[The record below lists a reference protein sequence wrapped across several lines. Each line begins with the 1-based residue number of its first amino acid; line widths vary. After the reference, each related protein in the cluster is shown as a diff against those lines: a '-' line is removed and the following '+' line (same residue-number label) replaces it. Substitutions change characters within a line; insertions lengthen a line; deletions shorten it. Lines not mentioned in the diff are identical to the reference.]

1 MNTQE
6 LINTLTRYDIRR
18 KVKSNRKK
26 LIKIGL
32 EKSAKIQNISKNEL
46 NEAKKMQ
53 RESIDELKVIARLRN
68 SKNIEKLTKEE
79 LIVTLLK
86 LESNVAERNFE
97 KRFNNNTNDDKIR
110 DKIRD
115 ITMIL
120 SRLRNIVDINDRKK
134 IEKELYEIEKKE
146 NRSDK
151 EEEEI
156 YDYLVKLVKTLN

>member
-1 MNTQE
+1 MVELTRKECNIIAKNQSIIEPQNMTTQE
-6 LINTLTRYDIRR
+6 LINTVTRYDIRR

-32 EKSAKIQNISKNEL
+32 EKIAKIQNISKYEL
-46 NEAKKMQ
+46 NEAKKLQ
-53 RESIDELKVIARLRN
+53 RELIDELKVIARLRN
-68 SKNIEKLTKEE
+68 IKNIEKLTKEE

-86 LESNVAERNFE
+86 SESNVAKRNFE
-97 KRFNNNTNDDKIR
+97 KLFNNNTNDDKIR

-134 IEKELYEIEKKE
+134 I
-146 NRSDK
+146 
-151 EEEEI
+151 
-156 YDYLVKLVKTLN
+156 